1 MDLVWAGPLPSYNN
15 HTLLVQK
22 KKSIEKGRY
31 EDGLT
36 LRDMMKEQGVKKEPG
51 YSWISVKGRFHK
63 FYADDQQHH
72 QKEAIYAKLEE
83 LRVRIKSM
91 GYVQDFNFVL

>member
-1 MDLVWAGPLPSYNN
+1 
-15 HTLLVQK
+15 
-22 KKSIEKGRY
+22 
-31 EDGLT
+31 
-36 LRDMMKEQGVKKEPG
+36 MKEQGVKKEPG